1 MENKEKLIEE
11 LLKEVRNK
19 CEELNVP
26 FHVAIGEHIELK
38 GTHTYIAKRFI
49 DTLKALDKEA
59 VKYIF
64 ALINSAFYD
73 AEE

>member
-19 CEELNVP
+19 CKELNVP
-26 FHVAIGEHIELK
+26 FHVAIGEQIELK
-38 GTHTYIAKRFI
+38 GTHTYIAQRFI
-49 DTLKALDKEA
+49 QTLKALDKEA

-73 AEE
+73 AE